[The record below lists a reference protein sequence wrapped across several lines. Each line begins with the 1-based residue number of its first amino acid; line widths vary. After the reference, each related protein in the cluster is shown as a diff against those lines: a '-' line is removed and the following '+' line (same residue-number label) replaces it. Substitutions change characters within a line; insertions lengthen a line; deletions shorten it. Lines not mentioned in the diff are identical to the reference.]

1 MIVESLKKERINID
15 YVVDEYLKSEDSEK
29 IIGHYIITSHVKP
42 KNIYTEKTDFLER
55 YRSELLTLC
64 KIFDSVPL
72 PVNIA
77 EQIPE
82 IIEFYPFALR
92 FRDELKFDNTDSI
105 SFIFNEIDNY
115 FPVINTREYGEYYS
129 NENLINILLDNLQ
142 TKITPNIKVIDPSS
156 GAGFF
161 LFHYLKK
168 IIENQPSKNELA
180 ELKNNVFGYDI
191 FPFPIIVSKILLG
204 KLIDNYDDVFLNPY
218 HFPNIRIQ
226 NTLKTLSCI
235 SNDNE
240 TFDLIIGNPPYFRID
255 PHEENNICKCVSY
268 GHNYIHNLFLHWSIQ
283 HLKPN
288 GELGFIIPQSILSG
302 FYYQKMRQELMEN
315 LSVDLIITNK
325 EHEKSFSVQQDIML
339 LLATK
344 RNQTENYNIGVSNN
358 SLTNI
363 TRYSVDTNIF
373 KNSLKVIPLFK
384 NKEEYENFRKLSQ
397 KPIVK
402 HLSSYKI
409 KTGNFVWN
417 QNKESCFYKKAPK
430 SSPLINGPN
439 INNDGINLENQRN
452 STFPYCIPNKSKYVK
467 NDTLIIY
474 RRMSPIGNIDR
485 MIATIIDNKD
495 KRFSNGYVL
504 ENHVNFISGTES
516 KLKALLK
523 FITSREF
530 NNLINSFCHTNQVS
544 SNDLKTIFE
553 LLSSYNN
560 EQN

>member
-1 MIVESLKKERINID
+1 MIVESLKREKINID
-15 YVVDEYLKSEDSEK
+15 YAVDEYLKSEDSEK

-72 PVNIA
+72 PVNIT

-82 IIEFYPFALR
+82 IIEFYPFALS
-92 FRDELKFDNTDSI
+92 FRDEMKFDNTDSI

-129 NENLINILLDNLQ
+129 NEKLINILLDNLQ
-142 TKITPNIKVIDPSS
+142 TKITPKNKVIDPSS

-168 IIENQPSKNELA
+168 IIKNQPNKNELS
-180 ELKNNVFGYDI
+180 LLRDNIFGYDI

-204 KLIDNYDDVFLNPY
+204 KLIESYDDVFLNPY
-218 HFPNIRIQ
+218 NFPNIRIQ

-283 HLKPN
+283 HLKRN

-384 NKEEYENFRKLSQ
+384 NKEEYENFRNLSQ

-402 HLSSYKI
+402 HLSTYKI

-417 QNKESCFYKKAPK
+417 QNKEFCFYKKVPK
-430 SSPLINGPN
+430 SIPLINGPN

-452 STFPYCIPNKSKYVK
+452 STFPYCIPNNPKYVK

-474 RRMSPIGNIDR
+474 RRMSPIGNNDR

-495 KRFSNGYVL
+495 KRFSKGYVL

-516 KLKALLK
+516 KLKSLLK

-530 NNLINSFCHTNQVS
+530 NKLINSFCHTNQVS

-560 EQN
+560 E